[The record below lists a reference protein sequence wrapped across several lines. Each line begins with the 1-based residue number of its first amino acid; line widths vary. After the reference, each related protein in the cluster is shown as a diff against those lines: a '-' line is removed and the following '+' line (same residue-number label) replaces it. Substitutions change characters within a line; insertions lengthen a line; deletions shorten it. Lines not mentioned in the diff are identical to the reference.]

1 MRASRPGAK
10 SRAER
15 CTMFTRDQK
24 IEMQRQA
31 WAARLRGVPQYQI
44 AADLGVSQGFVSVL
58 LKRCRTEMVAQN
70 RLDAGT
76 ATGEQVAR
84 LDRMIEALTP
94 QAEAG
99 DVKAVQ
105 ALLAVED
112 RRAKLLGLD
121 AATRKAVDVT
131 SGGAPLAYQ
140 VTIPTVQR
148 IEPVAAGQ
156 ATFGD
161 AAPPAGAAA
170 GAEDADDEFGL

>member
-1 MRASRPGAK
+1 MYSR
-10 SRAER
+10 E
-15 CTMFTRDQK
+15 QK
-24 IEMQRQA
+24 IDLQRRA
-31 WAARLRGVPQYQI
+31 WAMRLRGATQHQI
-44 AADLGVSQGFVSVL
+44 ADELGVSQGFVCL
-58 LKRCRTEMVAQN
+58 MLKRCRTEMVAQN
-70 RLDAGT
+70 RLDAAT

-170 GAEDADDEFGL
+170 GAEDDDDEFGL